1 MVKLM
6 NDNKAAQADN
16 ETNVASSSEATLT
29 NVDEAITLAATVPAE
44 MPGSLLAA
52 RRKELRWSV
61 EEIAGKL
68 KLAPRQIVAIESDD
82 FTSLPG
88 MATVRGFIRSY
99 AKILGLDP
107 EQLVSLLVNE
117 PNPAFDPMVLRRPLP
132 STGFQRQR
140 YSAPGRHRNTSRRMM
155 GLGLLVLI
163 FLVALAF
170 AGRQIG
176 WFALPVPPSLISEWM
191 PAEKTASDAPVE
203 VAAPAMSPTQVDLP
217 TEAKSSSKAKLVAG
231 KPAVALLEATGAVDP
246 ARALEIRLRED
257 AWVEISSQNGTKL
270 VSRLMKA
277 GTTERFEVN
286 EPVVLVVGNAVG
298 VEVRLRGQSL
308 NLRSVARDNVS
319 KLSIK

>member
-16 ETNVASSSEATLT
+16 ETNVASPPETKLV
-29 NVDEAITLAATVPAE
+29 NIDEAVNLAETVPAE

-61 EEIAGKL
+61 EEIAVKL

-99 AKILGLDP
+99 AKILGLDQ
-107 EQLVSLLVNE
+107 EQLMSLLVNE
-117 PNPAFDPMVLRRPLP
+117 PNPAFDPIVLRRPLP

-140 YSAPGRHRNTSRRMM
+140 YSLPSRHRNTSRRMM

-163 FLVALAF
+163 FLGALAF
-170 AGRQIG
+170 AERQIG

-191 PAEKTASDAPVE
+191 PADKTVSDSPAE
-203 VAAPAMSPTQVDLP
+203 VTALAAPPAQVDLA
-217 TEAKSSSKAKLVAG
+217 TEAKSSPKAKGVAG
-231 KPAVALLEATGAVDP
+231 KPAVAMSEATGSVDP

-286 EPVVLVVGNAVG
+286 EPVLLVVGNAVG

-308 NLRSVARDNVS
+308 NLRSMTRDNVS